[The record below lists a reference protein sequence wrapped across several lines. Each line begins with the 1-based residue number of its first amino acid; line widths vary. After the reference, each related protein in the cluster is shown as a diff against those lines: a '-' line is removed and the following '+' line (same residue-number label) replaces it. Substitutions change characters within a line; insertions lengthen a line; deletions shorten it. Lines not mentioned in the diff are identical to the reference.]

1 MFGADPPRQGVPVA
15 GWGFFRG
22 TRAVQRHRHRG
33 AVDPP
38 PRLNLEPVGYLL
50 LGESSG
56 YAFEE
61 NLVGWQDTSGRRA
74 REGKAASRRPPDW
87 QVCGVQHG
95 LPGSRESGSGDLG
108 AIGMREKS
116 IG

>member
-74 REGKAASRRPPDW
+74 REGKAASRRPARLAGLRCATWPARFPR
-87 QVCGVQHG
+87 VGVW
-95 LPGSRESGSGDLG
+95 
-108 AIGMREKS
+108 
-116 IG
+116 